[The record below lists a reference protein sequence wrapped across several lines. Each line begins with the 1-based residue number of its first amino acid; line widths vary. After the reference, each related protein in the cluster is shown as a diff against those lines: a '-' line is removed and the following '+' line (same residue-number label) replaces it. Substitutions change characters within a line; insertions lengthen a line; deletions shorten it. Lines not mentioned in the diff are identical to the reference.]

1 MGSQHSFEWYV
12 SLNFTF
18 LFLTSLVWENMRQHA
33 LFYQFLGLNPPLSLL
48 WAEQYTGNR
57 PFLGDCNILLLLFG
71 IIALLTSLTLS
82 QWKCYNRTWSIFMKP
97 WWLGSYST
105 YLLSRKSRYFPIR
118 DGANKNFFFL
128 CSCMHHIC
136 QPAKFKLTST
146 SVQTWT
152 LDMKCHNIYIL
163 VSQTHNSSCY
173 LELFSSSVV
182 APLCKKLH

>member
-1 MGSQHSFEWYV
+1 MIRESKLHFSV
-12 SLNFTF
+12 SHIISVREHEATCAVLPIFRP
-18 LFLTSLVWENMRQHA
+18 EPP
-33 LFYQFLGLNPPLSLL
+33 PPLSLL

-152 LDMKCHNIYIL
+152 LDMKCHNI
-163 VSQTHNSSCY
+163 
-173 LELFSSSVV
+173 
-182 APLCKKLH
+182 

>member
-1 MGSQHSFEWYV
+1 MISESKLHFSV
-12 SLNFTF
+12 SHIISVREHEATCAVLPIFRP
-18 LFLTSLVWENMRQHA
+18 E
-33 LFYQFLGLNPPLSLL
+33 PP
-48 WAEQYTGNR
+48 
-57 PFLGDCNILLLLFG
+57 PFLCCELSSILEIFLRDCNILLLLFG

-97 WWLGSYST
+97 WWLASYST

-128 CSCMHHIC
+128 SSCMHHIC

-173 LELFSSSVV
+173 LELFSSSIV
-182 APLCKKLH
+182 ASLCKKLH